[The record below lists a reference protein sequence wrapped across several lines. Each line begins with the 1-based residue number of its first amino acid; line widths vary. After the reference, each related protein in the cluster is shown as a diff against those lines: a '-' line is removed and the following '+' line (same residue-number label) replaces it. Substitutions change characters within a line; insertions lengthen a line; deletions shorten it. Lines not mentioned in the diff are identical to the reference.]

1 MKYSELNNLSVE
13 ELDSRIDESKRNLA
27 RLKFDHKVTPIEN
40 PMQIRHLRKDI
51 ARLMTALN
59 AKLAIETKSVTTL

>member
-1 MKYSELNNLSVE
+1 MKYSELNNLSIE
-13 ELDSRIDESKRNLA
+13 DIDTRIAEAKRELA
-27 RLKFDHKVTPIEN
+27 RLKFDHQTTPIEN

-59 AKLAIETKSVTTL
+59 AKLALEN

>member
-13 ELDSRIDESKRNLA
+13 ELDNRIDESKRNLA

>member
-13 ELDSRIDESKRNLA
+13 ELDNRIDESKRNLA

-59 AKLAIETKSVTTL
+59 AKLAIETKSVTAL

>member
-13 ELDSRIDESKRNLA
+13 ELDNRIDESKRNLA
-27 RLKFDHKVTPIEN
+27 RLKFDHAVTPIEN

-51 ARLMTALN
+51 ARMMTALN